1 MPCRY
6 NQRMGLTTPSFASP
20 STTTSRYSL
29 SPVNLALPPLLSEK
43 SLLPPASTRAKSPP
57 RADSSSRARVADTG
71 LVYIRLVSPR
81 TSCLKFI
88 PASFFPRTE
97 YQEFCFLDY
106 TVNRTTFH
114 ASVSLDHDHRPP
126 RDCYVVVR
134 DRPRPGRANGISLIV
149 SCSERRGAKSETVNC
164 VFEQRQVRALAGQKV
179 GTAQTRYVSYP
190 MTLCV
195 LAPLFSDGTIHIDT
209 RSPSSRNV
217 RL

>member
-6 NQRMGLTTPSFASP
+6 NQHMDLTTPSFASP
-20 STTTSRYSL
+20 SITTSRYSL
-29 SPVNLALPPLLSEK
+29 SLVNLALLPLLSEK

-88 PASFFPRTE
+88 PASFFPRIE

-134 DRPRPGRANGISLIV
+134 DRPRPGRVNGISLII
-149 SCSERRGAKSETVNC
+149 SCSERRDAKSETVNC
-164 VFEQRQVRALAGQKV
+164 VFEQRQV
-179 GTAQTRYVSYP
+179 
-190 MTLCV
+190 
-195 LAPLFSDGTIHIDT
+195 
-209 RSPSSRNV
+209 
-217 RL
+217 